1 MNEQHPDKSIED
13 IGQHPDPWDPLHDA
27 CSDLGTDG
35 RAVCDEGLYC
45 EKHYQE
51 AAAEHAY
58 LANVPQS
65 YVTGKYSDE
74 ERQDLIDAGRGH
86 LLPPE

>member
-1 MNEQHPDKSIED
+1 MDE
-13 IGQHPDPWDPLHDA
+13 

-51 AAAEHAY
+51 AAAEHAWMAGRP
-58 LANVPQS
+58 LS
-65 YVTGKYSDE
+65 DVTGVLSE
-74 ERQDLIDAGRGH
+74 EQEQDLRDAGRGH
-86 LLPPE
+86 LIR

>member
-1 MNEQHPDKSIED
+1 MNDE
-13 IGQHPDPWDPLHDA
+13 

-35 RAVCDEGLYC
+35 RAVCDEGYYC

-51 AAAEHAY
+51 QLAEHAWM
-58 LANVPQS
+58 AGVPLS
-65 YVTGKYSDE
+65 SVTGVIEPD

-86 LLPPE
+86 LLPPED